1 MQEAVPSN
9 PTTTNKTKK
18 PRLGFILSSKF
29 KKSKS
34 KNRSGAISSLGLM
47 DGNSTNTVN
56 TVEDTED
63 STNANDKIKVT
74 AFTSHDEV
82 SFDIIIRNSW
92 NDCDIFPTLLDAI
105 IIWRTNFD
113 SITPSSQ

>member
-1 MQEAVPSN
+1 MNNQQEAVPSAN
-9 PTTTNKTKK
+9 PTTNKAKK

-29 KKSKS
+29 KKKS

-47 DGNSTNTVN
+47 EGNSTNTVN

-74 AFTSHDEV
+74 TFTSHDEV
-82 SFDIIIRNSW
+82 SVTASFEVFLNLKTKIKKRV
-92 NDCDIFPTLLDAI
+92 
-105 IIWRTNFD
+105 
-113 SITPSSQ
+113 